1 MPIPRCCPPANIVR
15 ADYTQEAELLRAA
28 ADPHRLLILA
38 TLARN
43 DDAVCACDFNAALG
57 LNQAT
62 VSHHLK
68 ILRDA
73 KLVRAER
80 RGTWVHYTLAPYARR
95 RLVDVLEVLQSKR
108 NAA

>member
-1 MPIPRCCPPANIVR
+1 MPIPRCCPPATIVR
-15 ADYTQEAELLRAA
+15 ADYTEEAELLKAA
-28 ADPHRLLILA
+28 ADPHRLLIMA

-43 DDAVCACDFNAALG
+43 DDAVCACDFIDALG

-80 RGTWVHYTLAPYARR
+80 RGTWVHYTLAPRARR
-95 RLVDVLEVLQSKR
+95 RLVDVLDALQPKR
-108 NAA
+108 IAA